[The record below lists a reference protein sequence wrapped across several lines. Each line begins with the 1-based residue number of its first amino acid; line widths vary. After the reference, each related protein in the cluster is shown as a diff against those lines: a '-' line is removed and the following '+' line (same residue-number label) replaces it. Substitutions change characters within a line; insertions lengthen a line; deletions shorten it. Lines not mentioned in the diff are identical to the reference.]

1 MVELKTKW
9 MFFDDKPT
17 TFFMLDVREGVL
29 PWGFLEVTLISGYY
43 GTTGV
48 EELEEAGDWS
58 VK

>member
-48 EELEEAGDWS
+48 KELEEAGDW
-58 VK
+58 